1 MTRIQLA
8 KFKAIIYAAWRINL
22 FQPDVTAPIPARVW
36 RRMGA
41 A

>member
-1 MTRIQLA
+1 MNRIRLA
-8 KFKAIIYAAWRINL
+8 HFKCVIYAAWRINL
-22 FQPDVTAPIPARVW
+22 FQPDVTAPIPHRIW

>member
-1 MTRIQLA
+1 MSRLQLA
-8 KFKAIIYAAWRINL
+8 SFKITVYRAWRINL
-22 FQPDVTAPIPARVW
+22 FQPDVTAPIPHHIW